1 MRRRAYLVSLGTIIS
16 AAIAGCIGDSGET
29 DVDEDP
35 GEILTVARENFEP
48 VEYLS
53 TEEEFELEA
62 SVSNDTGPI
71 VEMSVTL
78 ETTTDHDLVDE
89 AFESSGEAEVSANG
103 QSETSQVEY
112 YYIDE
117 VLYAYFENQGWQSFE
132 GVEFGIGG
140 DINPLAFTDPDLLV
154 GEEVVGLA
162 GDNVV
167 TVSVDEDRK
176 HDFFTEG
183 YQTDLIDEIEF
194 EDFSQHIDI
203 ESAKIAVGQ
212 ESELFERIE
221 YESRLKLDA
230 EEMAEYGMDPQG
242 DDVTLEMETDA
253 TITIDE
259 YDDPVDVSL
268 PDDVPGERV

>member
-1 MRRRAYLVSLGTIIS
+1 MHRRAYLVTLGTTIS
-16 AAIAGCIGDSGET
+16 AAIAGCTGDSGESA
-29 DVDEDP
+29 VDEDP
-35 GEILTVARENFEP
+35 EEILAAARENFEP

-62 SVSNDTGPI
+62 SVSNDTGTL
-71 VEMSVTL
+71 VEMSITL
-78 ETTTDHDLVDE
+78 ESVTHHDLVDE

-103 QSETSQVEY
+103 QSDTIQIEY

-117 VLYAYFENQGWQSFE
+117 VLYTYDDNQGWQSFE

-167 TVSVDEDRK
+167 TVNVDEDRK

-183 YQTDLIDEIEF
+183 YQTDLIDGIEF

-212 ESELFERIE
+212 ESERFERIE
-221 YESRLKLDA
+221 YESQLELDA

-242 DDVTLEMETDA
+242 DDVTLEMGSDA

-268 PDDVPGERV
+268 PDDVPGEIF